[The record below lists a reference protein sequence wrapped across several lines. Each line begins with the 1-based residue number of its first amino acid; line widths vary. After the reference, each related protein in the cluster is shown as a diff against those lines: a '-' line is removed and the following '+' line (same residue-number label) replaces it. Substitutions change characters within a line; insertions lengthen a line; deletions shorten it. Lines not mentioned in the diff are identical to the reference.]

1 MHDEMNSLNKNRTCV
16 LANKPTF
23 QAHTSTFTQ
32 NNQRTNLQEES
43 S

>member
-1 MHDEMNSLNKNRTCV
+1 MHDEMNCV
-16 LANKPTF
+16 LTNKPTF